1 MCHHGGM
8 WRLSVVTL
16 LVVVACGGDELTSS
30 SITPGSVDAGTSA
43 GATTVAGEPSSGCA
57 DVIDVSVDGDGP
69 YTFSVTVSSP
79 DTGWDKY
86 ADQWRIVDET
96 GRTVALRELTH
107 PHVDEQPFTRSLSG
121 VSAPPGAVMD
131 VSARD
136 SIEGYCGRVV
146 SVTIGE

>member
-1 MCHHGGM
+1 M
-8 WRLSVVTL
+8 WRLSVAAL
-16 LVVVACGGDELTSS
+16 LVVVACGGDELTTS

-43 GATTVAGEPSSGCA
+43 GATTVAGESRSGCA
-57 DVIDVSVDGDGP
+57 DVIDVTVAGDGP

-86 ADQWRIVDET
+86 ADEWRIVDEQ
-96 GRTVALRELTH
+96 GATVGVRELTH

-121 VSAPPGAVMD
+121 VSVPAGSVLD